1 MAALDSKLLMQSV
14 KGHKMTTLLAIIL
27 HDEHLLSSELVRP
40 LPTLASLADE
50 RHTPANPFANT

>member
-40 LPTLASLADE
+40 SSQ
-50 RHTPANPFANT
+50 H